1 VQHHPTVPPDG
12 DPYVT
17 TTPTDG
23 TTISALCLV
32 GRCATCKGAVLSLV
46 HPVGTRCTHQ
56 CHLPAAWADQ
66 VVAFPPCSRDGAAYG
81 LAALFCWLILD
92 QLRRD
97 RATS

>member
-46 HPVGTRCTHQ
+46 HPVGTRCTTSATSPPPGPTRWSRSRRVAGTGP
-56 CHLPAAWADQ
+56 PAGW
-66 VVAFPPCSRDGAAYG
+66 PPCSAG
-81 LAALFCWLILD
+81 
-92 QLRRD
+92 
-97 RATS
+97 